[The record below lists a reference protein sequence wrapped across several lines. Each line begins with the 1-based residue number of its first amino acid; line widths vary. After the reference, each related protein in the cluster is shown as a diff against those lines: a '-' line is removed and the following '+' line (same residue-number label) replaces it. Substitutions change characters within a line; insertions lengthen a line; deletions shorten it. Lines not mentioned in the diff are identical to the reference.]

1 MLGAGERAPTPSPSS
16 FVVFTFGLA
25 IESIKEFGGASRM
38 AFQIVDYILKT
49 LHPCPS
55 LKSMKEVMEK
65 VMSHPRLNHS
75 LLDKVLPTH
84 LAIAQH
90 EVLVGLNMSIDA
102 NKMV

>member
-1 MLGAGERAPTPSPSS
+1 MLDALGDSEHMMLNQKVQS
-16 FVVFTFGLA
+16 
-25 IESIKEFGGASRM
+25 M
-38 AFQIVDYILKT
+38 ALQIVDYILKT

-55 LKSMKEVMEK
+55 LESMKKIMEK

>member
-1 MLGAGERAPTPSPSS
+1 
-16 FVVFTFGLA
+16 
-25 IESIKEFGGASRM
+25 M

-55 LKSMKEVMEK
+55 LEFMKEVMEN
-65 VMSHPRLNHS
+65 VLSHPRLNHCF
-75 LLDKVLPTH
+75 LDKVLLTH
-84 LAIAQH
+84 LAMAQH